1 MSILQPNELIHRKKS
16 LEKRLKAHGIDT
28 FEVTNLPY
36 VDETKETFADTK
48 EVGKRI
54 MILYSLAVSVH
65 NPEFKRPIID
75 WMQLENLWDAASP
88 SEKSYLESEENEYA
102 ELISFS
108 WKFEA
113 AYVLAWAVGIVREQ
127 LHPCGQA
134 NDTQTED
141 FSKNV
146 PAIGDNLQSFLEK
159 LHYIDKSEIYL
170 ENLFNELATA
180 YFRDLLLNGNEDKTD
195 INRLASFER
204 HTALNWLRGF
214 GGIREWNEVDTST

>member
-1 MSILQPNELIHRKKS
+1 MS
-16 LEKRLKAHGIDT
+16 LEKRLKTHGLDS
-28 FEVTNLPY
+28 FNVTHLPY

-54 MILYSLAVSVH
+54 MILYSIAVSVH
-65 NPEFKRPIID
+65 NPEFKRPIIN
-75 WMQLENLWDAASP
+75 WMKLENLWDAVSP
-88 SEKSYLESEENEYA
+88 SEKSFLESEQNNYD

-127 LHPCGQA
+127 PHPGEQA
-134 NDTQTED
+134 DYLQTED

-159 LHYIDKSEIYL
+159 LQYINKSEIYL

-180 YFRDLLLNGNEDKTD
+180 YFRDLLVNGNEDKTN

-214 GGIREWNEVDTST
+214 GGIREWDEIDTST